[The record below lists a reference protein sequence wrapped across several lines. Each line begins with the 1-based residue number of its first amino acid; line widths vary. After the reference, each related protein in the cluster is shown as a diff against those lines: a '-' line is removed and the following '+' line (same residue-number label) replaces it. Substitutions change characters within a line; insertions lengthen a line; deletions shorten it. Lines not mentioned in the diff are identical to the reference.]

1 MNANI
6 TRRIT
11 LNDVFTARQ
20 SGEQDAQTLL
30 DVMAEFV
37 TEAGQPDFSGTAF
50 EQSLYPIIDL
60 AQKHRVEECM
70 ARLEGF
76 AAIIGP
82 VLERIAGIETEH
94 AILSA
99 SQSATQAERITP
111 EEQRAVNAAISTCS
125 MASAGRIIATHP
137 NDDDATVTLCEL
149 QLAEL
154 ARYFTSGNDQLGSPL
169 FELRHPGGNVWRL
182 YADGRCEGLPD
193 GVVVVNHALPIIH
206 ELIAKQIPRGSVA
219 NE

>member
-1 MNANI
+1 MRQALIPLESLRKELRRRLEMIRRQRPFPGRSIGTFGGPARAPAIHIEENTTMSTNI

-11 LNDVFTARQ
+11 LSDVFTARQ

-82 VLERIAGIETEH
+82 VLERIAGIEAEH
-94 AILSA
+94 ALLSA

-125 MASAGRIIATHP
+125 MVSAGRLIAAHP

-149 QLAEL
+149 QLAVRALEPK
-154 ARYFTSGNDQLGSPL
+154 FT
-169 FELRHPGGNVWRL
+169 ETEGG
-182 YADGRCEGLPD
+182 E
-193 GVVVVNHALPIIH
+193 I
-206 ELIAKQIPRGSVA
+206 
-219 NE
+219 